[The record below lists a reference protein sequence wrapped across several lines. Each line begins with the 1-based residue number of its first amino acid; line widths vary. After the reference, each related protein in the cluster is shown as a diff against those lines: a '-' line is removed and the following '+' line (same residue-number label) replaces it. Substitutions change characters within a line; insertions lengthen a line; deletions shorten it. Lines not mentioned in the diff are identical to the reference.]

1 MDPNDTAK
9 KLAPSVAGAGIGFFV
24 AGPPGALVG
33 AGIGALSSIIYSFVS
48 PEVETIPL
56 DDYHAQIFN
65 EAVTKLKDPVKLDA
79 LADAFDQVGK
89 TGQADLLR
97 KRAALRNLSPEVKK
111 ARKAEF
117 KRLLN
122 SKDASEVEKAASAC
136 DAEGATGQAEV
147 LRNYARGLRKGG

>member
-33 AGIGALSSIIYSFVS
+33 AGIGALSSIIYSFVT

-65 EAVTKLKDPVKLDA
+65 EAVTKLKDPEKLNS
-79 LADAFDQVGK
+79 LANAFDEVGK
-89 TGQADLLR
+89 NAQADLLR
-97 KRAALRNLSPEVKK
+97 KRAALRELPPDVKK

-117 KRLLN
+117 KRLLS
-122 SKDASEVEKAASAC
+122 SKDAAEVEAAANKAAS
-136 DAEGATGQAEV
+136 EGATGQAEA
-147 LRNYARGLRKGG
+147 LRNYAQGLRKSG